1 MPEPEHRV
9 VCEIT
14 TIFEV
19 TDPEIAARRPFCLAL
34 DQTRDPYDRLYMSTG
49 RKVLVTA
56 AVRAQLKEGDKVT
69 LLRVGQP
76 VVIEGQC
83 GGLHGPNVA
92 LAGCIL
98 KSAP

>member
-69 LLRVGQP
+69 LAFREKGWDTEFVGLWK
-76 VVIEGQC
+76 GKRK
-83 GGLHGPNVA
+83 
-92 LAGCIL
+92 LAGPED
-98 KSAP
+98 A